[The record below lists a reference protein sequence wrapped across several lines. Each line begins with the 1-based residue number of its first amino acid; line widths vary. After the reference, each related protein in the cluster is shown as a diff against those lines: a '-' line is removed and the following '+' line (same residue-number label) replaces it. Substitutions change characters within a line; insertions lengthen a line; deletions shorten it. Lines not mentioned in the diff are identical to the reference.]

1 MLHLDFETWAVKYML
16 CYLVFQTIRMGPNTL
31 AINPTWPDEGGPM
44 NNTNYSNSS
53 LPLPTNNYVQISSTS
68 SSTGTMGVN
77 TSVVSSNN
85 SSCSR
90 PSGATTAGW
99 SMARLLWRKIYLK
112 YKLLCHF
119 EISTPFFAYF
129 HILRNI
135 LFDEIGNVSVWPV
148 SLTNSNGHVVW
159 DEWWFCRSHEI
170 DWIFPFHDRTN
181 IE

>member
-1 MLHLDFETWAVKYML
+1 MLHIDFETWAVKYML

-53 LPLPTNNYVQISSTS
+53 LPIPTNNYVQISSTS

-119 EISTPFFAYF
+119 EISTPFFSLLTSIF
-129 HILRNI
+129 CGIFIWQN
-135 LFDEIGNVSVWPV
+135 GNVSVCLV

-170 DWIFPFHDRTN
+170 DWIFQTN
-181 IE
+181 N

>member
-53 LPLPTNNYVQISSTS
+53 LPIPTNNYVQISSTS

-119 EISTPFFAYF
+119 EISTPFFLLTSIFCGIFYLMKWETFQFAQSALP
-129 HILRNI
+129 IQMDM
-135 LFDEIGNVSVWPV
+135 LFEMNDGFVEAMKLIGFSKWIGN
-148 SLTNSNGHVVW
+148 
-159 DEWWFCRSHEI
+159 
-170 DWIFPFHDRTN
+170 
-181 IE
+181 

>member
-44 NNTNYSNSS
+44 NNTNYSNST
-53 LPLPTNNYVQISSTS
+53 LPTNNYVQISSTS

-119 EISTPFFAYF
+119 EIQHLVFLSNL
-129 HILRNI
+129 HILWNV
-135 LFDEIGNVSVWPV
+135 EIGYVSVCSV
-148 SLTNSNGHVVW
+148 SLTISSGHVA
-159 DEWWFCRSHEI
+159 
-170 DWIFPFHDRTN
+170 
-181 IE
+181 